1 MSTQISTLGGR
12 LAGVPLFAGLP
23 PEALAAIAE
32 RARRRIVK
40 NGGYFFQQGDLA
52 TSSYVLLAGRV
63 RITQINP
70 EGHQVILHMMGP
82 GDGFALVA
90 PFSGG
95 DYGVAAEAAEDA
107 EALVWDGP
115 ALAQLM
121 REFPE
126 LAINALQLL
135 SGRLHELQERYRE
148 LSTERVERRVARA
161 VIRLARQAG
170 RKTDAGILIDLPLS
184 RQDLA
189 EMTGTTLYTV
199 SRILS
204 GWEAAGL
211 VEVGRE
217 RVVIKRGARAGEHR
231 GGFAGRSAPGCLT
244 PQVTGCLC
252 ASAKTSP

>member
-1 MSTQISTLGGR
+1 VKVAEVTEGAEVYLR
-12 LAGVPLFAGLP
+12 RVPLFAGLRR
-23 PEALAAIAE
+23 EQLALVAAA
-32 RARRRIVK
+32 ARRRSVQA
-40 NGGYFFQQGDLA
+40 GAFFFQQGEPAA
-52 TSSYVLLAGRV
+52 TSYVLLRGRV
-63 RITQINP
+63 RVTQLSP
-70 EGHQVILHMMGP
+70 EGHQVILHMIGP

-95 DYGVAAEAAEDA
+95 EYGVAAEVVEDA
-107 EALVWDGP
+107 EALAWDG
-115 ALAQLM
+115 QTMERLM
-121 REFPE
+121 SEHSP
-126 LAINALQLL
+126 LAINALRFL

-148 LSTERVERRVARA
+148 LATERVERRVARA
-161 VIRLARQAG
+161 VLRLARHAG

-217 RVVIKRGARAGEHR
+217 RVVIKRGHGLVRVAEDLPDHD
-231 GGFAGRSAPGCLT
+231 
-244 PQVTGCLC
+244 
-252 ASAKTSP
+252 